1 MKKNI
6 KLIIGTVIGMTIG
19 MISGVYATLTYSA
32 GDISYT
38 KEGTTTQVSV

>member
-6 KLIIGTVIGMTIG
+6 KLIIGIVIGMILVSG
-19 MISGVYATLTYSA
+19 ISVYATLSYSA